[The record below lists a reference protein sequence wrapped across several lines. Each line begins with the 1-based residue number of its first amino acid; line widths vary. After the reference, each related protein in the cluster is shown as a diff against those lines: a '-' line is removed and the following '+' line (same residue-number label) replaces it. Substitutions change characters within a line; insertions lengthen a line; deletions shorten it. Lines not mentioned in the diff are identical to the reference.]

1 MKKTVKTT
9 QYVWENESR
18 LVVRRRQTVTKHSSE
33 NEQEPIPV
41 DETEESFTIDAYATT
56 RGEKDEE

>member
-1 MKKTVKTT
+1 MRKTVKTT

-18 LVVRRRQTVTKHSSE
+18 LVVKRRQTVTKHGSE

-41 DETEESFTIDAYATT
+41 DETEESFTIADYATT

>member
-18 LVVRRRQTVTKHSSE
+18 LVVMRRQTVTQHGSE
-33 NEQEPIPV
+33 DERPIPPNEIEETLSVAAEDTESRGENNEQ
-41 DETEESFTIDAYATT
+41 
-56 RGEKDEE
+56 